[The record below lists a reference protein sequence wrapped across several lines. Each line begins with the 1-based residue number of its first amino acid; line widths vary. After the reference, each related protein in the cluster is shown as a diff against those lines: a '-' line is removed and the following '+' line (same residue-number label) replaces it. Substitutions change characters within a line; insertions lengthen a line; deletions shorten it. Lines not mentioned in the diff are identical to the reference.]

1 MPASVPLLARHLL
14 KLTHRFPPINACIL
28 GAKWWCHHGYTLK
41 QTLLMSLSPAFFA
54 ITFYEFSVGG
64 LALMSVLN
72 TVYTV
77 GVSYSNREA
86 YNCSTDLQA
95 QFLQSVG
102 GEYIQEKFLTYGV
115 PIAFL
120 TPFVFDDVQRRPG
133 VSRALE
139 AWARLNGRVL
149 LGATPRA
156 RARDGIDFPPMHTDV
171 FFQQLRFAVDFVVHA
186 AAAFVAAASAANG
199 ASFTSPSRR
208 RLRRATAR
216 ARC

>member
-1 MPASVPLLARHLL
+1 
-14 KLTHRFPPINACIL
+14 
-28 GAKWWCHHGYTLK
+28 
-41 QTLLMSLSPAFFA
+41 MSLSPAFFA

-156 RARDGIDFPPMHTDV
+156 RARRHRLPADAHRRLLPATA
-171 FFQQLRFAVDFVVHA
+171 LRGRFRRTRGGGFRRGGVRGERRVV
-186 AAAFVAAASAANG
+186 S
-199 ASFTSPSRR
+199 TRR
-208 RLRRATAR
+208 RGGGCAGDGGARGVDATERFDAV
-216 ARC
+216 ARCASR